1 MALPVKCFACQCGS
15 DGGTCAVRCRSTAR
29 MEPLADSSR
38 LVTRVCRWK
47 TPRELQCQICARN
60 MQGFGWFRRCL
71 PAVIVM

>member
-1 MALPVKCFACQCGS
+1 MALPVRCFACQCGS

-38 LVTRVCRWK
+38 LVTRVYRSK

-71 PAVIVM
+71 PAVIVV